1 MIMSEQFTKCKTKY
15 VLLIPLLLL
24 LFLLTLPID
33 SAQADIGPKPSMEF
47 EFEYETDVPYN
58 ILDGIQLECDKP
70 DCSDAEPLED
80 LGPQR
85 FTCELNSCFSMA
97 YGYRQYHRLQIRFE
111 DGKTRQSNV
120 FENDSF
126 SMSYRVIVRDN
137 DLMVEKIRG
146 RSNPMGWTLIAL
158 LIGGLLAILLSIG
171 FIILMILIM
180 LRAGEDRAD
189 FPNSRWVFVLLWIV
203 MGLLLIVASI
213 FSIAI
218 PITLSVE
225 LILAFIYTR
234 LRKRSTLTTLTMVAV
249 ANTFTLP
256 IFWLG
261 ANFMSSGYSVLVIV
275 VAEILIWL
283 VESTILFL
291 AQRKRVP
298 FKEMLLLGFILNF
311 LSFLLG
317 LILPF

>member
-1 MIMSEQFTKCKTKY
+1 MIEQFSNFRMKY
-15 VLLIPLLLL
+15 ILLIPLLLP
-24 LFLLTLPID
+24 LFLLTVPIEP
-33 SAQADIGPKPSMEF
+33 AQADIGPKPSMEF
-47 EFEYETDVPYN
+47 EFEYETGAPYD
-58 ILDGIQLECDKP
+58 ILDGIQLECDNP

-97 YGYRQYHRLQIRFE
+97 YGYSPYHRLRIRFE
-111 DGKTRQSNV
+111 DIKTRESNV
-120 FENDSF
+120 FESDSF
-126 SMSYRVIVRDN
+126 SMSYRVIVRED
-137 DLMVEKIRG
+137 DLIVEKIRG
-146 RSNPMGWTLIAL
+146 RSNPLGWTLLAL
-158 LIGGLLAILLSIG
+158 LIGGFLAILLSIG

-189 FPNSRWVFVLLWIV
+189 FKSSRWIFVLLWIV
-203 MGLLLIVASI
+203 MGLLLIFASF

-218 PITLSVE
+218 PITLAVE
-225 LILAFIYTR
+225 LILALIYAR
-234 LRKRSTLTTLTMVAV
+234 LRMRSILTTLTMVAV
-249 ANTFTLP
+249 ANTVTLP

-261 ANFMSSGYSVLVIV
+261 ANVMSSSYSVILLVI
-275 VAEILIWL
+275 AEILIWL

-291 AQRKRVP
+291 TQRKRVR
-298 FKEMLLLGFILNF
+298 FKEMLLLGLILNL